1 MGITDCDD
9 KLDITLDFNI
19 FAVIVGFGGPKNG
32 TDCDID
38 FACFLGNF
46 IKIGAD
52 LT

>member
-19 FAVIVGFGGPKNG
+19 FAVIVGFG